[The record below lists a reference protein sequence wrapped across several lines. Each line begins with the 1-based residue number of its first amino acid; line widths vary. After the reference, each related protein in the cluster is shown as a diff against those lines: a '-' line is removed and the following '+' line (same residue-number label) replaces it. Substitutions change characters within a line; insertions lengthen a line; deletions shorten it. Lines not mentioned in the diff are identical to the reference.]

1 MPKFIVLNG
10 PKKSGK
16 DTIGNAIY
24 SELVWRG
31 IPAVRDKFAAPMK
44 AAVAAFLGL
53 DEKLA
58 LHYFENQD
66 IKDTPSKY
74 FLGVTPRSML
84 ISFSEDWVKPNFGKE
99 TFGELMLH
107 RHEDKDRGV
116 VVITDCGFNEE
127 LEPFDKSDIA
137 VVRLKRYGT
146 NFDGD
151 SRGYIDR
158 DDILCFDAINEDS
171 SPQDLARDILKRLT
185 KEGFM

>member
-16 DTIGNAIY
+16 DTIGNALY

-84 ISFSEDWVKPNFGKE
+84 ISFSEDWVKPNFDKE

-127 LEPFDKSDIA
+127 LEPFDKSEIA
-137 VVRLKRYGT
+137 VIRLKRYGT

-158 DDILCFDAINEDS
+158 DDILCFNVINEDS